1 MSSSRCWG
9 TSIWSAH
16 CSPPSGRSAISPP
29 CIWFPKARH
38 LIPRM
43 CWPRSASTTPSKPP
57 NHRSASRPRCRPS
70 GSDPGRDHFDGP
82 PPDEGGAVVSVAR
95 TSGGPALRPRY
106 RLRRVLAEV
115 ASVTLGLVLL
125 IWSLTPVYNMLLI
138 ALDRDE
144 GDIEFE
150 GIIWPPDPSLHS
162 FYTVLTQGYWL
173 VEDFWHQFGNSFFI
187 GLMTTFLTVLIGSLA
202 SFALGRMRL
211 SKGWLL
217 VNAPLLTYAV
227 PASFLVIPFSR
238 LMASYGL
245 SNTLWA
251 IIAANVTFATPYAIL
266 ILQQYGKLIPI
277 ELDEAAQVDGASP
290 VQVYR
295 RIYLPLMT
303 PALAAVGTYAL
314 LLAWNEYLY
323 QYVLLSSTRN
333 MTVAVA
339 IAQFFNSDEAPWN
352 YMMATAII
360 YSLPPIVIFYA
371 LRRYMAAGLT
381 RGALKS

>member
-1 MSSSRCWG
+1 
-9 TSIWSAH
+9 
-16 CSPPSGRSAISPP
+16 
-29 CIWFPKARH
+29 
-38 LIPRM
+38 
-43 CWPRSASTTPSKPP
+43 
-57 NHRSASRPRCRPS
+57 
-70 GSDPGRDHFDGP
+70 
-82 PPDEGGAVVSVAR
+82 
-95 TSGGPALRPRY
+95 
-106 RLRRVLAEV
+106 
-115 ASVTLGLVLL
+115 
-125 IWSLTPVYNMLLI
+125 VYNMLLI

-144 GDIEFE
+144 GDIEFA
-150 GIIWPPDPSLHS
+150 GQIWPPDPSLHS

-173 VEDFWHQFGNSFFI
+173 VEDFWHQFGHSFFI
-187 GLMTTFLTVLIGSLA
+187 GLMTMILTVLIGSLA

-211 SKGWLL
+211 SQGWLL

-245 SNTLWA
+245 SNSLWA
-251 IIAANVTFATPYAIL
+251 IVAANVTFATPYAIL
-266 ILQQYGKLIPI
+266 ILRQYARLIPI

-290 VQVYR
+290 GEVYR
-295 RIYLPLMT
+295 RIYLPLMA
-303 PALAAVGTYAL
+303 PALAAVGTFAL

-352 YMMATAII
+352 YMMAAAII

-371 LRRYMAAGLT
+371 LRCYMAAGLT
-381 RGALKS
+381 RGAVRG

>member
-1 MSSSRCWG
+1 
-9 TSIWSAH
+9 
-16 CSPPSGRSAISPP
+16 
-29 CIWFPKARH
+29 
-38 LIPRM
+38 
-43 CWPRSASTTPSKPP
+43 
-57 NHRSASRPRCRPS
+57 
-70 GSDPGRDHFDGP
+70 
-82 PPDEGGAVVSVAR
+82 
-95 TSGGPALRPRY
+95 
-106 RLRRVLAEV
+106 
-115 ASVTLGLVLL
+115 VTLGVVLL

-138 ALDRDE
+138 ALDPDE
-144 GDIEFE
+144 GGIEFE
-150 GIIWPPDPSLHS
+150 GIIWPPDPSLNS
-162 FYTVLTQGYWL
+162 FYAVLTQGYWL
-173 VEDFWHQFGNSFFI
+173 VEHFWHQFGNSFFI
-187 GLMTTFLTVLIGSLA
+187 GLMTMFLTVLIGSLA
-202 SFALGRMRL
+202 SFSFGRMRL

-217 VNAPLLTYAV
+217 LNAPLLTYAV

-245 SNTLWA
+245 SNSLWA
-251 IIAANVTFATPYAIL
+251 IIAANVAFATPYAIL
-266 ILQQYGKLIPI
+266 ILRQYATFIPT

-295 RIYLPLMT
+295 RIYLPLMA

-339 IAQFFNSDEAPWN
+339 IAQFFNSDEAPYN

-371 LRRYMAAGLT
+371 LRRYMAADLT
-381 RGALKS
+381 RGALK

>member
-1 MSSSRCWG
+1 M
-9 TSIWSAH
+9 
-16 CSPPSGRSAISPP
+16 
-29 CIWFPKARH
+29 
-38 LIPRM
+38 
-43 CWPRSASTTPSKPP
+43 
-57 NHRSASRPRCRPS
+57 
-70 GSDPGRDHFDGP
+70 
-82 PPDEGGAVVSVAR
+82 SVAR
-95 TSGGPALRPRY
+95 TCGGAALRPRY
-106 RLRRVLAEV
+106 RVRHALAEA
-115 ASVTLGLVLL
+115 ASVILGVVLV

-138 ALDRDE
+138 ALDPGE

-150 GIIWPPDPSLHS
+150 GIMWPPDPSLHS

-173 VEDFWHQFGNSFFI
+173 VEDFWHQFGNSLFI
-187 GLMTTFLTVLIGSLA
+187 GLMTMLLTALIGSLTA
-202 SFALGRMRL
+202 FAFGRMRL

-266 ILQQYGKLIPI
+266 ILQQYARLIPI
-277 ELDEAAQVDGASP
+277 ELDEAAQVDGATP

-295 RIYLPLMT
+295 RLYLPLMA
-303 PALAAVGTYAL
+303 PALAGVGTFAL

-323 QYVLLSSTRN
+323 QYVLLSSTHN

-339 IAQFFNSDEAPWN
+339 IAQFFNSDEAPLN
-352 YMMATAII
+352 YMMAAAII
-360 YSLPPIVIFYA
+360 YSLPPIAIFFA
-371 LRRYMAAGLT
+371 LRRYMTAGLT
-381 RGALKS
+381 RGALKG

>member
-1 MSSSRCWG
+1 M
-9 TSIWSAH
+9 
-16 CSPPSGRSAISPP
+16 
-29 CIWFPKARH
+29 
-38 LIPRM
+38 
-43 CWPRSASTTPSKPP
+43 
-57 NHRSASRPRCRPS
+57 
-70 GSDPGRDHFDGP
+70 
-82 PPDEGGAVVSVAR
+82 
-95 TSGGPALRPRY
+95 
-106 RLRRVLAEV
+106 RRVVAEA
-115 ASVTLGLVLL
+115 ASMILGVVLL

-138 ALDRDE
+138 ALDRDD

-150 GIIWPPDPSLHS
+150 GLIWPPDPSLHS

-173 VEDFWHQFGNSFFI
+173 VEDFWRQFGNSFFI
-187 GLMTTFLTVLIGSLA
+187 GLMTMVLTVLIGSLA

-211 SKGWLL
+211 GQGGLL
-217 VNAPLLTYAV
+217 LNAPLLTYAV

-238 LMASYGL
+238 LMADYGL
-245 SNTLWA
+245 ANSLWA

-266 ILQQYGKLIPI
+266 ILQQYATLIPA
-277 ELDEAAQVDGASP
+277 ELDEAAHVDGASP
-290 VQVYR
+290 PQVYR
-295 RIYLPLMT
+295 LIYLPLMA
-303 PALAAVGTYAL
+303 PALAAVGTFAL

-381 RGALKS
+381 RGAVRG

>member
-1 MSSSRCWG
+1 M
-9 TSIWSAH
+9 
-16 CSPPSGRSAISPP
+16 
-29 CIWFPKARH
+29 
-38 LIPRM
+38 
-43 CWPRSASTTPSKPP
+43 
-57 NHRSASRPRCRPS
+57 
-70 GSDPGRDHFDGP
+70 
-82 PPDEGGAVVSVAR
+82 SVAR
-95 TSGGPALRPRY
+95 TSGSPVLRPRY
-106 RLRRVLAEV
+106 RLRPFLAEV
-115 ASVTLGLVLL
+115 ASVILGVALL
-125 IWSLTPVYNMLLI
+125 IWSLAPVYNMLLI

-150 GIIWPPDPSLHS
+150 GLIWPPDPSLHS
-162 FYTVLTQGYWL
+162 FQVVLTQGYWL
-173 VEDFWHQFGNSFFI
+173 VEDFWRQFGNSFFI
-187 GLMTTFLTVLIGSLA
+187 GLMTMALTVLTGSLA
-202 SFALGRMRL
+202 SFALSRMRL
-211 SKGWLL
+211 SNGALL
-217 VNAPLLTYAV
+217 LNAPLLTYAI
-227 PASFLVIPFSR
+227 PSSFLVIPFAR

-266 ILQQYGKLIPI
+266 ILQQYATLIPI
-277 ELDEAAQVDGASP
+277 ELDEAARMDGASP

-323 QYVLLSSTRN
+323 QYVMLSSTRN

-371 LRRYMAAGLT
+371 LRRYMAEGLT
-381 RGALKS
+381 RGALKG

>member
-1 MSSSRCWG
+1 
-9 TSIWSAH
+9 
-16 CSPPSGRSAISPP
+16 
-29 CIWFPKARH
+29 
-38 LIPRM
+38 
-43 CWPRSASTTPSKPP
+43 
-57 NHRSASRPRCRPS
+57 
-70 GSDPGRDHFDGP
+70 
-82 PPDEGGAVVSVAR
+82 VSVAR
-95 TSGGPALRPRY
+95 TSGSQVLRRRD
-106 RLRRVLAEV
+106 RLRRFLTEG
-115 ASVTLGLVLL
+115 ASVILGVALL
-125 IWSLTPVYNMLLI
+125 IWSLAPVYNMLLI

-150 GIIWPPDPSLHS
+150 GLIWPPDPSLRS
-162 FYTVLTQGYWL
+162 FHAVVTQAYWL
-173 VEDFWHQFGNSFFI
+173 VEDFWRQFGNSFFI
-187 GLMTTFLTVLIGSLA
+187 GLMTMVLTVLTGSLA
-202 SFALGRMRL
+202 SFALSRMRL
-211 SKGWLL
+211 SSRGLL
-217 VNAPLLTYAV
+217 LNAPLLTYAV
-227 PASFLVIPFSR
+227 PASFLVIPFCR

-266 ILQQYGKLIPI
+266 ILHQYAKLIPI
-277 ELDEAAQVDGASP
+277 ELDEAARMDGASP

-360 YSLPPIVIFYA
+360 YSLPPIVIFYG

-381 RGALKS
+381 RGALKG

>member
-1 MSSSRCWG
+1 M
-9 TSIWSAH
+9 
-16 CSPPSGRSAISPP
+16 
-29 CIWFPKARH
+29 
-38 LIPRM
+38 
-43 CWPRSASTTPSKPP
+43 
-57 NHRSASRPRCRPS
+57 
-70 GSDPGRDHFDGP
+70 
-82 PPDEGGAVVSVAR
+82 
-95 TSGGPALRPRY
+95 
-106 RLRRVLAEV
+106 RRVVAEA
-115 ASVTLGLVLL
+115 ASMTLGVVLV
-125 IWSLTPVYNMLLI
+125 IWSLMPVYNMLLI

-150 GIIWPPDPSLHS
+150 GLIWPPEPSLHS
-162 FYTVLTQGYWL
+162 FYTVVTQGYWL
-173 VEDFWHQFGNSFFI
+173 LEDFWHQFGNSFFI
-187 GLMTTFLTVLIGSLA
+187 GLMTMVLTALIGSLA

-238 LMASYGL
+238 LMSSYGL
-245 SNTLWA
+245 SNSLWA
-251 IIAANVTFATPYAIL
+251 IIAANVTFAAPYAIV
-266 ILQQYGKLIPI
+266 ILRQYATLIPI

-290 VQVYR
+290 VQVYQ

-303 PALAAVGTYAL
+303 PAVVAVGTFAL

-323 QYVLLSSTRN
+323 QYLLLSSTRN

-381 RGALKS
+381 RGAVKG